1 MEKDN
6 LLNNGANI
14 IHIED
19 FLNYKPPVE
28 YKTII
33 SNPPYSIAL
42 DIIKKCFEIA
52 SGDTE
57 IIMLLRLAFLESK
70 RRHQFWQ
77 GHPVNELYALSER
90 PSFTGK
96 GTDATAYAF
105 FVWNNSSKQ
114 KINVI

>member
-14 IHIED
+14 IYIED

-77 GHPVNELYALSER
+77 GHPVNELHALSER